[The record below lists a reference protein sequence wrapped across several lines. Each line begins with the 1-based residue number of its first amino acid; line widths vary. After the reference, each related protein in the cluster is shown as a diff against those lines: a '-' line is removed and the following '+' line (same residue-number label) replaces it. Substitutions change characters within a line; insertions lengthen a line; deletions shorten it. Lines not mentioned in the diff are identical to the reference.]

1 MEKVVLR
8 KYRKKWINGVNDGK
22 CECGIWPE
30 PPEQPDYLLF
40 MERAMI
46 AYDRMN
52 IDYPLTGEKIV
63 TGTCMVLFKGDY
75 ELCEDVKKY
84 IEMRRIELFLDKEQ

>member
-1 MEKVVLR
+1 MRTYCDKC
-8 KYRKKWINGVNDGK
+8 KSKVNDGK
-22 CECGIWPE
+22 CECGIWLE

-40 MERAMI
+40 MERAMT

-84 IEMRRIELFLDKEQ
+84 IEMRKEMMEAIKDLSPPSP